1 MKYEEML
8 LLMDEYLNSDDLKDR
23 KWVQIIQTCKRLLE
37 KEIDARNNRRNVHN
51 KEVYN
56 YGKYEK

>member
-1 MKYEEML
+1 
-8 LLMDEYLNSDDLKDR
+8 MDEYLNSDDLKDR